1 MFRVGKEEVA
11 AIERVVESK
20 SLFRVNDSL
29 KEVDTF
35 EREFAQAIGTEY
47 ALLVSGGTGAL
58 MAALVG
64 LGIGPGDEVIVPGY
78 TFMASAGAVLAV
90 GAIPVLAEINE
101 TMTLDPVDVEKK
113 ISKNTKAIM
122 PVHICG
128 FPADMDSLC
137 AIAKAHNLYI
147 LEDACQAD
155 GAKYKGKRLG
165 SIGDVGAFSFN
176 FFKLISAGEGGCVT
190 TNNNKVYQRAL
201 IYHDGG
207 AAFRPYSGDLTEP
220 IFVGTQMRASEI
232 LGAFMRT
239 QLTRMDGIIADLQ
252 KVKGTIVDSIK
263 DTDLF
268 RITPSNDRAGELATT
283 LALTFKDEKIAR
295 AFNGQEGIMGM
306 LPIDSGKHVYVNW
319 TPVMEHRGGHCDAMN
334 PFLMPANKGL
344 NMEYSKDMLP
354 HTLDILKRTVYISI
368 HCDWTEDTVC
378 EKIRAIKNAIK
389 AINQEGI
396 R

>member
-1 MFRVGKEEVA
+1 MFRIGKEEVA
-11 AIERVVESK
+11 AVERVVESK
-20 SLFRVNDSL
+20 NLFRVNDSL
-29 KEVDTF
+29 KEADKF

-58 MAALVG
+58 IAALVG

-78 TFMASAGAVLAV
+78 TFMASASAVLAV

-101 TMTLDPVDVEKK
+101 TMTLDPGDVEKK
-113 ISKNTKAIM
+113 ISKYTKAII

-137 AIAKAHNLYI
+137 AIAKAHHLYI

-165 SIGDVGAFSFN
+165 SIGDAGAFSFN
-176 FFKLISAGEGGCVT
+176 YYKLISAGEGGCVT
-190 TNNNKVYQRAL
+190 TNNNRVYQRAL

-207 AAFRPYSGDLTEP
+207 AAFRPYSGELTEP

-239 QLTRMDGIIADLQ
+239 QLTRMDGIIADLK
-252 KVKGTIVDSIK
+252 KVKNTIIDSVK

-268 RITPSNDRAGELATT
+268 RITPSNDCEGDLGTT
-283 LALTFKDEKIAR
+283 LAFTFKDEKTAR
-295 AFNGQEGIMGM
+295 AFNSQEGIAGL
-306 LPIDSGKHVYVNW
+306 LPIDSDKHVYINW
-319 TPVMEHRGGHCDAMN
+319 TPILEHRGGHCDAMN
-334 PFLMPANKGL
+334 PYLMPANKGL

-354 HTLDILKRTVYISI
+354 HTLDILKRTVYIGL
-368 HCDWTEDTVC
+368 HCDWSEDVIR
-378 EKIRAIKNAIK
+378 EKIK
-389 AINQEGI
+389 AI
-396 R
+396 RSATKAL